1 MNLKVAVVGV
11 VALGS
16 LIYCGYKNI
25 KAKKALDELINRYK
39 KNGMPEETPEVI
51 EPQEEVKE
59 EQQEAIEATAEEST
73 INESTTTTDEKTE
86 EQSK

>member
-39 KNGMPEETPEVI
+39 KDGMPEETPEVV
-51 EPQEEVKE
+51 EPQE
-59 EQQEAIEATAEEST
+59 EQQEAIEATAEEPT
-73 INESTTTTDEKTE
+73 NEPTTTDEKTE

>member
-1 MNLKVAVVGV
+1 MNLKVAVVAT

-16 LIYCGYKNI
+16 LIYCGYKHI

-39 KNGMPEETPEVI
+39 KDGMPEEETPEVV
-51 EPQEEVKE
+51 EPQEESKE
-59 EQQEAIEATAEEST
+59 EQQEAVEATAEEPT
-73 INESTTTTDEKTE
+73 NNEPTTDEKTE